1 MATGSPGAHQGRHPR
16 HRSTSDRRRSRKS
29 YGKIDIVVAN
39 AAIQRSVAILE
50 MEDADWR
57 DVVDNN
63 LNGTAIR
70 SERLDRRSMF
80 YLAKATVPHM

>member
-1 MATGSPGAHQGRHPR
+1 MGIKADIPDIAA
-16 HRSTSDRRRSRKS
+16 RRTVADHEKA
-29 YGKIDIVVAN
+29 GKIDIVVAN
-39 AAIQRSVAILE
+39 ATIQRSVAILE

-70 SERLDRRSMF
+70 SERLD
-80 YLAKATVPHM
+80 